1 MRQKV
6 SGNAAPVLYI
16 LPITI
21 LHVYGRSPDNLSLS
35 LNHGVQIEYI
45 IFMSGTDETLMKED
59 TRWKLGVGI
68 GLVTLSIV
76 FYAAHYLIF
85 HDEHHLFIF
94 FIGDL
99 AFVPVEVLIVTLII
113 DQMLESREKQQRI
126 EKLNMVIGTFF
137 STIGTSFLFLLS
149 RADPGIGSVQ
159 QHLVIGE
166 DWKNNQF
173 NEVQTSLKAY
183 TCTVDIH
190 RINRVALRDFL
201 AGQEDFLLRIMENPM
216 IFEHESFTD
225 LILALDHLTKEMKA
239 RVDLADL
246 PPNDITHL
254 QGDMRRV
261 YERLIP
267 EWLKYMEYL
276 KTHYPYLFSLAMRT
290 NPFDPNASVVIH

>member
-1 MRQKV
+1 
-6 SGNAAPVLYI
+6 
-16 LPITI
+16 
-21 LHVYGRSPDNLSLS
+21 
-35 LNHGVQIEYI
+35 VQIDYI
-45 IFMSGTDETLMKED
+45 ILLSGTDETLMKED
-59 TRWKLGVGI
+59 TRWKLKVGI
-68 GLVTLSIV
+68 VLVTLSI
-76 FYAAHYLIF
+76 FLYAAHYLVF

-137 STIGTSFLFLLS
+137 STIGTSLLSLLS
-149 RADPGIGSVQ
+149 RADPGIETLKQ
-159 QHLVIGE
+159 RLVIGE

-173 NEVQTSLKAY
+173 NEVLACLSAY
-183 TCTVDIH
+183 TCCVDID
-190 RINRVALRDFL
+190 RIDKVALRNFL
-201 AGQEDFLLRIMENPM
+201 VVQEDFLLRIMENPM

-239 RVDLADL
+239 RGDLAGLPSHDL
-246 PPNDITHL
+246 AHL
-254 QGDMRRV
+254 EGDMGRV

-276 KTHYPYLFSLAMRT
+276 KAHYPYLFSLAMRT
-290 NPFDPNASVVIH
+290 NPFDSKASVVIS

>member
-1 MRQKV
+1 MK
-6 SGNAAPVLYI
+6 SN
-16 LPITI
+16 
-21 LHVYGRSPDNLSLS
+21 
-35 LNHGVQIEYI
+35 
-45 IFMSGTDETLMKED
+45 TLFSCPAQLKKMKAD
-59 TRWKLGVGI
+59 TRWKLGVAA

-76 FYAAHYLIF
+76 LYIAHYLIF

-113 DQMLESREKQQRI
+113 DQMLESREKELRI

-137 STIGTSFLFLLS
+137 STLGTSLLSRFS
-149 RADPGIGSVQ
+149 RADPGISTVQ
-159 QHLVIGE
+159 ERYVIGN
-166 DWKNNQF
+166 DWKKSQF
-173 NEVQTSLKAY
+173 DEVLSCLDTYQCSVRLEN
-183 TCTVDIH
+183 VDMED
-190 RINRVALRDFL
+190 LRNFL
-201 AGQEDFLLRIMENPM
+201 TGNEDFLLRIIENPM

-239 RVDLADL
+239 RGDLDVL
-246 PPNDITHL
+246 PLIDKNHL
-254 QGDMRRV
+254 QGDIRRV

-290 NPFDPNASVVIH
+290 NPFDSKASVVVQQD

>member
-1 MRQKV
+1 
-6 SGNAAPVLYI
+6 
-16 LPITI
+16 
-21 LHVYGRSPDNLSLS
+21 
-35 LNHGVQIEYI
+35 
-45 IFMSGTDETLMKED
+45 MKAD
-59 TRWKLGVGI
+59 TRWKLIVGM

-76 FYAAHYLIF
+76 LYAAHYLVF

-113 DQMLESREKQQRI
+113 DQMLESRERQQRI

-137 STIGTSFLFLLS
+137 ATIGTSLLSQLS
-149 RADPGIGSVQ
+149 RADPGISTIEER
-159 QHLVIGE
+159 LVIGQ

-173 NEVQTSLKAY
+173 NEVLACLDSY
-183 TCTVDIH
+183 TCTVGID
-190 RINRVALRDFL
+190 RVDMKALRNFL
-201 AGQEDFLLRIMENPM
+201 AGHEDFLLRIMENPM

-239 RVDLADL
+239 RGDLDVLPLRDL
-246 PPNDITHL
+246 NHL
-254 QGDMRRV
+254 EGDMRRV
-261 YERLIP
+261 YERLVP

-290 NPFDPNASVVIH
+290 NPFDSKASVVVH